1 MDSKGSNEEDEQ
13 AIALTEISWEN
24 SMRNDENPRTHEEVV
39 RTETSVT
46 VQKRTTQQSNPL
58 FSSLQQ
64 DGEAEATATMEAEL
78 GPQMLYIT
86 NEDKP
91 GFIGHL
97 GMELG
102 NSGVNIATFHLGRLA
117 PGDDAICLVEVDGD
131 VSAEVL
137 ARLEA
142 VSHVKQVKA
151 LHF

>member
-1 MDSKGSNEEDEQ
+1 MGSFFCLEDKVFLSTVFADGKPRIIQVKGIN
-13 AIALTEISWEN
+13 
-24 SMRNDENPRTHEEVV
+24 
-39 RTETSVT
+39 
-46 VQKRTTQQSNPL
+46 
-58 FSSLQQ
+58 
-64 DGEAEATATMEAEL
+64 MEAEL